1 MAKVSSSNPPSVQQM
16 FEKLAPRY
24 DAANTFISL
33 GRDKPWRVAAI
44 KAIGAPKDGT
54 VLDIATGTGP
64 VAHLWATYG
73 VKVVGL
79 DFSHE
84 MLRVADSKASRNK
97 NLVDFIGGDALKL
110 PFPDDSFDGTLCA
123 FGLRNMADKSLALSE
138 MRRVVRPE
146 RRVGILDFTS
156 PKSPLVKPLFE
167 QYMKRVVP
175 FVGGRI
181 TGNSDSYRYLGS
193 SIKGFMK
200 PSELSEHMKK
210 AGFSSVKVRLFNM
223 GSVMLCTGMK

>member
-1 MAKVSSSNPPSVQQM
+1 MAKVSSSNPLSVQQM

-33 GRDKPWRVAAI
+33 GRDKPWRIAAI
-44 KAIGAPKDGT
+44 KAINAPKNGT

-64 VAHLWATYG
+64 VAFLWSTYG

-84 MLRVADSKASRNK
+84 MLRVADSKFDRNK
-97 NLVDFIGGDALKL
+97 SKVDFIGGDALKL
-110 PFPDDSFDGTLCA
+110 PFPDNSFDGSLCA
-123 FGLRNMADKSLALSE
+123 FGLRNMADRDLALAE
-138 MRRVVRPE
+138 MRRVVRPGS
-146 RRVGILDFTS
+146 RVGILDFTS
-156 PKSPLVKPLFE
+156 PTNPLVRAIFE
-167 QYMKRVVP
+167 QYMRRVIP

-181 TGNSDSYRYLGS
+181 TGNPDSYRYLGS
-193 SIKGFMK
+193 SIKNFMT
-200 PSELSEHMKK
+200 PEDLAVHMKK
-210 AGFSSVKVRLFNM
+210 VGLSSTKIRRLNM

>member
-1 MAKVSSSNPPSVQQM
+1 MAKVNSSNPPSVQQM

-44 KAIGAPKDGT
+44 KAIAAPQNGT

-64 VAHLWATYG
+64 VAYLWATYG
-73 VKVVGL
+73 VNVVGL
-79 DFSHE
+79 DFSHQ
-84 MLRVADSKASRNK
+84 MLRVADSKSGRHK
-97 NLVDFIGGDALKL
+97 KQVDFIGGDALKL
-110 PFPDDSFDGTLCA
+110 PFPANSFDGSLCA
-123 FGLRNMADKSLALSE
+123 FGLRNMADKDLALSE
-138 MRRVVRPE
+138 MRRVVKPGS
-146 RRVGILDFTS
+146 RVGILDFTS
-156 PKSPLVKPLFE
+156 PKSPLVRPLFE

-193 SIKGFMK
+193 SIKSFMK
-200 PSELSEHMKK
+200 PVELADHMKK
-210 AGFSSVKVRLFNM
+210 VGFSSTKVRLFNM
-223 GSVMLCTGMK
+223 GSVMLGIGTK